1 MVQGQGKW
9 TYILLREHR
18 IAFCDLGRALA
29 PIRRDIDA
37 AMARVVSSGW
47 FLRGPETAA
56 FEAEW
61 AAYCGQDFCVT
72 CNSGTDALTIATIAL
87 NLTSATI
94 PANTL
99 ALTGIGLH
107 RGGAQ
112 VRLCDVDE
120 DGRMRAAEAPD
131 RVPVL
136 LFGQL
141 PEASAVPPRLV
152 DAAHAHGWKPTTTA
166 AFSFYPTKTLGA
178 LGDGGA
184 VTTKDA
190 ALARHMQE
198 LCGRDDLLHDGR
210 QITSRMDE
218 MQAAVLRVKLAHLDR
233 WLAER
238 GDIAARYQARLG
250 PRGMTLPL
258 PSLHHLFVIHVDA
271 RDDLARRLAQ
281 AGVETKVHWRAP
293 LHRLPG
299 PWTQD
304 GPMDGAE
311 RWCARILSLPCYPG
325 LATAEV
331 DYICDVIEAWDNGK
345 EHNHAA

>member
-1 MVQGQGKW
+1 VSRHH
-9 TYILLREHR
+9 TIP
-18 IAFCDLGRALA
+18 FCDLGRALA

-37 AMARVVSSGW
+37 AVARVTSSGW
-47 FLRGPETAA
+47 FLRGPETTA

-61 AAYCGQDFCVT
+61 AAYCGQAYCVT
-72 CNSGTDALTIATIAL
+72 CNSGTDALTIAAIAL
-87 NLTSATI
+87 NLSSATI

-107 RGGAQ
+107 RGGAR
-112 VRLCDVDE
+112 VRLSDVDG
-120 DGRMRAAEAPD
+120 DGRMLAATAPD

-136 LFGQL
+136 LFGHL
-141 PEASAVPPRLV
+141 PEASAVPPSLV

-184 VTTKDA
+184 VTTNDA

-198 LCGRDDLLHDGR
+198 LCGRDDRLHDGR

-218 MQAAVLRVKLAHLDR
+218 VQAAVLRVKLHHLDR

-238 GDIAARYQARLG
+238 QDIAARYQARLA
-250 PRGMTLPL
+250 PRGLTRPL
-258 PSLHHLFVIHVDA
+258 PALHHLFVFHHDE
-271 RDDLARRLAQ
+271 RDDLAGRLAL

-293 LHRLPG
+293 LHQLPG

-325 LATAEV
+325 LTAGEV
-331 DYICDVIEAWDNGK
+331 DYICDVIEAWDDGK
-345 EHNHAA
+345 GHHHAA

>member
-1 MVQGQGKW
+1 MS
-9 TYILLREHR
+9 RHHS
-18 IAFCDLGRALA
+18 IAFCDLGPALA

-37 AMARVVSSGW
+37 AIARVISSGW

-61 AAYCGQDFCVT
+61 AAYCGQAYCVT
-72 CNSGTDALTIATIAL
+72 CNSGTDALTIAAIAL
-87 NLTSATI
+87 NLASATI

-107 RGGAQ
+107 RGGAR
-112 VRLCDVDE
+112 VHLCDVDAE
-120 DGRMRAAEAPD
+120 GRMLAATAPD

-136 LFGQL
+136 LFGHL
-141 PEASAVPPRLV
+141 PETSAVPPVLV

-184 VTTKDA
+184 VTTNDA

-198 LCGRDDLLHDGR
+198 LCGRDDRLHDGR

-218 MQAAVLRVKLAHLDR
+218 IQAAVLRVKLRHLDR
-233 WLAER
+233 WLEER
-238 GDIAARYQARLG
+238 RKIGAHYQARLG
-250 PRGMTLPL
+250 PRGLCLPQ
-258 PSLHHLFVIHVDA
+258 PSLHHLFVIQVTD
-271 RDDLARRLAQ
+271 RDSLAAHLAE
-281 AGVETKVHWRAP
+281 AGVETKVHWQAP

-299 PWTQD
+299 PWSHT
-304 GPMDGAE
+304 GSMAGTE

-325 LATAEV
+325 LATDEI
-331 DYICDVIEAWDNGK
+331 DYICDLIEAWDGQRSPR
-345 EHNHAA
+345 HAA